1 MSSSLSSHH
10 RRHGTAAAA
19 SRTRAMHPA
28 ASTRAGPPPAPAS
41 ARASA
46 GRRRAAAARASAS
59 TSAPPSARRDPAAAP
74 APTATTT
81 STLPACV
88 AALTRVD
95 ARGRRHE
102 FYVVGTVHTPGS
114 ASAAEVRAVVETVRP
129 DAVVLELDQERLDA
143 IVATDLAL
151 ALATSTSSTRG
162 ASYGADFL
170 AGASAAESAR
180 ALVVLGDAK
189 ARSLPDELRRRV
201 FDASARELLDAP
213 RLLRSLTHIPNALG
227 LGLGPGPRGGGA
239 GAVRFPDVVREDP
252 GKLAPLRGPSLVALV
267 ALIATAY
274 DAALSGGGGLGGG
287 GDATAATATT
297 LAAASPPLA
306 RAPRRHR
313 RRVRRRRAARLRTR
327 RGGAA
332 AGPRRRPRR
341 RVRESRVRVRWRRP
355 RRASTRAARLPR
367 GRGDDGGARARRGPA
382 GDPVLHAQAAD
393 GARGGAATE
402 LVRAA
407 VAGVDGPRRARKR
420 RKPRRRR
427 ARVRARR
434 EPSVRLPGVAR
445 RRSGRRERRRRESRR
460 RERRRRERRD
470 GAVRGLS
477 GRAVAAA
484 REGCVLRGGKTRRHR
499 REEARGVREGR
510 RRVDAADG
518 ARVERAPGGGTW
530 SRTSRARSATR
541 RRRRRG
547 RRTRA
552 TRRRRGRCASSGWRT
567 ATASSRG
574 CPPCRCDGRGSGTLR
589 VFSII
594 RFLLHG

>member
-1 MSSSLSSHH
+1 
-10 RRHGTAAAA
+10 
-19 SRTRAMHPA
+19 MHPA

-287 GDATAATATT
+287 GDVTAATATT
-297 LAAASPPLA
+297 LAAASPPWRALLDVIDVAFDAAALLVFGRAVEVLLLDRDDVLAAACA
-306 RAPRRHR
+306 RAASACAGVDRGEL
-313 RRVRRRRAARLRTR
+313 RRVRHVFHADAATTAARER
-327 RGGAA
+327 A
-332 AGPRRRPRR
+332 AGPPGIPCFTLRRRMAPGEVRRLNLFEPRWLALMDRVARENGGNLVGAELGCVLGVNR
-341 RVRESRVRVRWRRP
+341 RYVSQAWLDGVQGGESGGGERAGGESGAGESDATARSADLVVERWL
-355 RRASTRAARLPR
+355 RRAKVVSCEEGKRAVTGARKLEVYVKADDASTPPTARALNAHPAGYLVADVEGEIGDAAATATRAADESDAPPTRTVCVVGL
-367 GRGDDGGARARRGPA
+367 A
-382 GDPVLHAQAAD
+382 HCN
-393 GARGGAATE
+393 
-402 LVRAA
+402 
-407 VAGVDGPRRARKR
+407 GV
-420 RKPRRRR
+420 
-427 ARVRARR
+427 
-434 EPSVRLPGVAR
+434 VAR
-445 RRSGRRERRRRESRR
+445 
-460 RERRRRERRD
+460 
-470 GAVRGLS
+470 LS
-477 GRAVAAA
+477 TVS
-484 REGCVLRGGKTRRHR
+484 L
-499 REEARGVREGR
+499 
-510 RRVDAADG
+510 
-518 ARVERAPGGGTW
+518 
-530 SRTSRARSATR
+530 
-541 RRRRRG
+541 
-547 RRTRA
+547 
-552 TRRRRGRCASSGWRT
+552 
-567 ATASSRG
+567 
-574 CPPCRCDGRGSGTLR
+574 
-589 VFSII
+589 
-594 RFLLHG
+594 